1 MRILGVTASGFD
13 AGDYELI
20 STSILSSSTP
30 SVTFDVSSFASTYKH
45 LQIRYSARGSL
56 SATSDPVVIRVNGVS
71 TASYAH
77 HQLIGNGSVVESGA
91 GTGTT
96 ACRIGRLTA
105 ATATTSSFAAGV
117 IDILD
122 SYSST
127 KNTTFRGLSG
137 NTSTG
142 DNIIALYSGL
152 FNSTA
157 PVSSL
162 ELFAFSGGSWITGS
176 RFSIY
181 GIRGQQ

>member
-1 MRILGVTASGFD
+1 MWNLGLLGAASFP
-13 AGDYELI
+13 ASDYELI
-20 STSILSSSTP
+20 SSNILGSNQA
-30 SVTFDVSSFASTYKH
+30 SVVFNDLNLLSSTYKH
-45 LQIRYSARGSL
+45 FQIRYSARGTL
-56 SATSDPVVIRVNGVS
+56 SATSDPVVVRVNGVS

-105 ATATTSSFAAGV
+105 ANATTSSFAAGV
-117 IDILD
+117 IDVLD
-122 SYSST
+122 PYSST

-142 DNIIALYSGL
+142 DNIVALYSGL

-162 ELFAFSGGSWITGS
+162 ELFAFSGGSWITGT

-181 GIRGQQ
+181 GIKG